1 MMLLNNADI
10 LYELFTV
17 ELKYDAKICCQEV
30 SEKTMHLLNHKK
42 SVMSF
47 HQFSF
52 ASCKQTVRRKC
63 KNAFNLKNLSVD
75 SNLSEF
81 GTELTLLGLRSL

>member
-1 MMLLNNADI
+1 MMLLNNPDI

-17 ELKYDAKICCQEV
+17 ELKYDAKICWQEV
-30 SEKTMHLLNHKK
+30 SEKTMHLLNRKK

-52 ASCKQTVRRKC
+52 ASKQ
-63 KNAFNLKNLSVD
+63 FNLENLSVD

-81 GTELTLLGLRSL
+81 GTELTLLRINHL